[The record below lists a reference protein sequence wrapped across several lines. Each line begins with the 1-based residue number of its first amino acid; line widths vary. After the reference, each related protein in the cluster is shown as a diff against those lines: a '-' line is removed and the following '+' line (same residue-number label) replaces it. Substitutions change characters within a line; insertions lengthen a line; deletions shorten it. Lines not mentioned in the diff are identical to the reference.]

1 MAIVGQRGWGVAIL
15 MGAVVSLVAGCGG
28 QPQAVSIAGGKPGS
42 GYDRINE
49 QLARSNERVV
59 GVKIQD
65 SRDSNGSRDNLD
77 RLMNGQVKFALAQL
91 DVSRDLLRQGKV
103 ETVAILANEYLHFL
117 VRADSSLKTL
127 ADIDR
132 RRVAVG
138 IVGSGTNFTATQ
150 VIKHGGLTVEA
161 RTPSLKDALSQLK
174 AKQIDVVAY
183 VGPLGAST
191 TIQDAISSD
200 PPLRLLPVP
209 AAITNHLAVQFPE
222 SYQATVIPAGSYDAR
237 RPEPPTDLPAIS
249 TGTGLMARSD
259 APTQDV
265 ALMAWSISATARQ
278 FAPFYPDLANGDPP
292 SLLQRGGIYMAP
304 AALETYE
311 KGDPRSAW
319 LRFIEEN
326 QVVQEYLLVL
336 GLSSAAGLLVTWW
349 RQRRS
354 RQLVKLSRQALA
366 EIKDLHEGKIK
377 AALAAAQDLSE
388 RYRLMFIDGNIA
400 PETYEEVDRPLQL
413 YIQSCQSSV
422 EQADRQTLQETV
434 NLLDDSEA
442 LLNMPRSV
450 ATDRLKELEDRYA
463 KMLVSGAIDLMAYL
477 QFRQWALAVLQAKN
491 AEADPVLVG
500 ESTGAIEA

>member
-1 MAIVGQRGWGVAIL
+1 MSW
-15 MGAVVSLVAGCGG
+15 VAGCSG
-28 QPQAVSIAGGKPGS
+28 QPLIVSMAGGKPGS
-42 GYDRINE
+42 GYDRISE
-49 QLARSNERVV
+49 QLTRSNERVV

-77 RLMNGQVKFALAQL
+77 RLIAGKVQFALAQL
-91 DVSRDLLRQGKV
+91 DVSRDSLRQGKV

-117 VRADSSLKTL
+117 VRADSPLKTL

-138 IVGSGTNFTATQ
+138 IQGSGTNFTATQ
-150 VIKHGGLTVEA
+150 VIRYGGLKVDA
-161 RTPSLKDALSQLK
+161 RTPPLKEALSQLK
-174 AKQIDVVAY
+174 TNQVDVVAY

-191 TIQDAISSD
+191 TIQEAISGD

-209 AAITNHLAVQFPE
+209 APITNHLSVQFPE
-222 SYQATVIPAGSYDAR
+222 SYQATVIPAGSYNAR

-259 APTQDV
+259 APSQEV
-265 ALMAWSISATARQ
+265 ALMAWSILATARQ
-278 FAPFYPDLANGDPP
+278 FAPFYPDLASGEPQ

-349 RQRRS
+349 RSRRS
-354 RQLVKLSRQALA
+354 RQLVKLSRQALS
-366 EIKDLHEGKIK
+366 EIKELHEGKIK
-377 AALAAAQDLSE
+377 GALAAAQDLSE

-450 ATDRLKELEDRYA
+450 ANDRLKELEDRYA
-463 KMLVSGAIDLMAYL
+463 QMLVSGAIDLMAYL

-491 AEADPVLVG
+491 VEADPVLA
-500 ESTGAIEA
+500 SKATGAIEA